1 MIIFRLFLIL
11 DCFNSFANRKV
22 VIMIEELAKSDFKK
36 AENIFIPFSYQVV
49 INSLIEGDSDGRIW
63 VDDLISPK
71 SALLLSTEG
80 YFLAGDPNNEIF
92 NTDLRDLILKF
103 IDTKY
108 FPFYEGCENFFFYTT
123 EDWIPKFGTLFPT
136 REPFEII
143 RNHFTITKGTRLYD
157 WKTKIPK
164 DYEIKQINN
173 TLELEKYTFEDDVKD
188 WVGTGLESM
197 IKRGF
202 GACMVH
208 KGKIIS
214 WSNADC
220 ASGDRCEIG
229 IFTSEKYRRKGFAS
243 ITAAAAV
250 EFSFKAGFL
259 TVGWHCEDHN
269 YGSIGVARKVGFTKK
284 TDYILYSCMFD
295 EAEHLAE
302 LGMRFFWIKDF
313 KGSTEL
319 FEEAFNKGNVP
330 VWFYYL
336 AARAHSTLGNA
347 NAAIRRLKD
356 AVDHGWENLDHT
368 QNCIEFEPLYH
379 LDQWNEILTQIKKNQ
394 NEKN

>member
-1 MIIFRLFLIL
+1 
-11 DCFNSFANRKV
+11 
-22 VIMIEELAKSDFKK
+22 MIEELPKPDFKK
-36 AENIFIPFSYQVV
+36 IKNLFTPFNYQVI

-71 SALLLSTEG
+71 SALMLSTQG
-80 YFLAGDPNNEIF
+80 YFLAGNPNNEDF
-92 NTDLRDLILKF
+92 NNDLRDLILKF

-136 REPFEII
+136 RKPFEI
-143 RNHFTITKGTRLYD
+143 RRFHFTITKSVRSFD
-157 WKTKIPK
+157 WKSKIPEE
-164 DYEIKQINN
+164 YEIKQINN
-173 TLELEKYTFEDDVKD
+173 TLKFEKYEFEDDVKD
-188 WVGTGLESM
+188 WVGTGLDST

-202 GACMVH
+202 GACMLH
-208 KGKIIS
+208 NGKVIT

-250 EFSFKAGFL
+250 EFSFKAGFH
-259 TVGWHCEDHN
+259 TVGWHCEDDN
-269 YGSIGVARKVGFTKK
+269 YGSIAVAQKVGFNKK
-284 TDYILYSCMFD
+284 IDYIMYSCMFD

-302 LGMRFFWIKDF
+302 LGMRLFWSKDF

-319 FEEAFNKGNVP
+319 FEEAFSKGEVP
-330 VWFYYL
+330 VWFYFL
-336 AARAHSTLGNA
+336 ASRAYSMVGNI

-356 AVDHGWENLDHT
+356 AVDHGWVNIDYTE
-368 QNCIEFEPLYH
+368 QCVEFEPLRH
-379 LDQWNEILTQIKKNQ
+379 LDQWNEILTQMKENR
-394 NEKN
+394 NEKR